1 MPVMILLIIAGMG
14 LYFLILSSVEEFTNR
29 TIRQGL
35 QSMADGIFSIADR
48 SIDQLSRKGQTGNE
62 KTIRI
67 SQVSALIEIEDFVRK
82 NDLGVLVYELD
93 KQKAVLQTGSNEEAN
108 DYILKNV
115 GELDFR
121 LSLPGGGT
129 YYSYAFEFLPWN
141 WRVVLVK
148 DASEYASLVA
158 KTRNFYLIAA
168 GLLLLIGGLL
178 IYYLRRVIAR
188 PIHQMVLS
196 LRKHKKSDYAGISE
210 FEFLSDSI
218 GEMMQEVDESR
229 EHLEELVQARTA
241 QLEQAHED
249 VVEKN
254 KTLEAL
260 SAKLSKYLSPQVYSS
275 IFSGAQSVELSSKR
289 KKLTVLFSDIVG
301 FTVATDKMQSE
312 ELTQLLNLYLSE
324 MSMVALQYGATID
337 KYIGDAIMIFFGDP
351 ESRGVKED
359 ALACVKMALAMQ
371 ERLYELNTIWRDAGI
386 ETPLVTRMG
395 IHTGYCTVGN
405 FGSTD
410 RMDYTVIGGAV
421 NRASRLEHEAPA
433 GDILIS
439 FETFSLVKDEIDCEE
454 LGKIRVRGIAY
465 PVATYKV
472 IDLYENLSAGMRPL
486 HVELPHLTLDVDPTR
501 MPGKERGEAAQA
513 LQDVL
518 KRLEDGSVGPHSP
531 GRDREA
537 CANKPLPTALSRPG
551 GKLGAILTALETPA
565 GATLDEL
572 TVATGWR
579 RKTVGGAL
587 SKLRKRGF
595 GIELR
600 ETNRRKTYH
609 VNVGKPQ

>member
-1 MPVMILLIIAGMG
+1 MILLIIAGMG

-48 SIDQLSRKGQTGNE
+48 SIDQLSKKGQTGND
-62 KTIRI
+62 KTTRI
-67 SQVSALIEIEDFVRK
+67 SQVSTLIEIEDFVRK

-121 LSLPGGGT
+121 LSLPEGGT
-129 YYSYAFEFLPWN
+129 FYSYTFEFLPWN

-188 PIHQMVLS
+188 PIHQMVWS
-196 LRKHKKSDYAGISE
+196 LRKHKKSDYVGISE
-210 FEFLSDSI
+210 FEFLGDSI
-218 GEMMQEVDESR
+218 GEMMQEVDETR

-254 KTLEAL
+254 KTLESL

-421 NRASRLEHEAPA
+421 NRASRLEHEAPV

-439 FETFSLVKDEIDCEE
+439 FETFSLVKDEIHCEE

-472 IDLYENLSAGMRPL
+472 IGLYENLSADMRPL
-486 HVELPHLTLDVDPTR
+486 HVELPHLMLDVDPVH
-501 MPGKERGEAAQA
+501 MPGKERDEAAQA
-513 LQDVL
+513 LQGVL
-518 KRLEDGSVGPHSP
+518 KRLESGRVEPHAP
-531 GRDREA
+531 GRDRNA
-537 CANKPLPTALSRPG
+537 CAKEPLPTGLSRPG
-551 GKLGAILTALETPA
+551 GKLGAILAALEAPE

-572 TVATGWR
+572 TVVTGWR
-579 RKTVGGAL
+579 HKTVGGAL

-595 GIELR
+595 GIELQK
-600 ETNRRKTYH
+600 TNRRQAYH
-609 VNVGKPQ
+609 VIGGKHQ